1 MENRETKTI
10 ITPIEK
16 HTVVIKSYL
25 IGRELRDIANA
36 SIPKK
41 VNYNGNSGGIDDI
54 DLVDFSNQGE
64 NAGINNTV
72 VSVDGKS
79 DIDFVSALLDMHGF
93 DTKFVLDEIKKVIDG
108 LPEEKK
114 TI

>member
-1 MENRETKTI
+1 MERETTTI

-16 HTVVIKSYL
+16 HVIVLKSYL
-25 IGRELRDIANA
+25 LGRELRDIANA

-41 VNYNGNSGGIDDI
+41 VNYNGSSGGINDI

-64 NAGINNTV
+64 NATINSTV
-72 VSVDGKS
+72 VSVDGKT
-79 DIDFVSALLDMHGF
+79 DIDFVSALLEMHGF
-93 DTKFVLDEIKKVIDG
+93 DTKFVLAEIQKIIDG